1 MIKTIDVSSGETAGL
16 YQYLSAAV
24 TPRPIAFV
32 STVDKNG
39 NKNLSPFSFFNVF
52 SINPPILIFSPVRRV
67 RNNTSKHTLDNVLQ
81 VKECVISLVTKNI
94 AKQVSLYSFEFDA
107 DLKVKLFIF

>member
-1 MIKTIDVSSGETAGL
+1 MVSKMIKTIDLTSGEVASL

-32 STVDKNG
+32 STIDSKG

-52 SINPPILIFSPVRRV
+52 SVNPPILIFSPVKSGRSGE
-67 RNNTSKHTLDNVLQ
+67 NKHT
-81 VKECVISLVTKNI
+81 
-94 AKQVSLYSFEFDA
+94 
-107 DLKVKLFIF
+107 